1 VLLACV
7 AGALRSYLVA
17 YGDVVDGAEL
27 RAMVPVN
34 LRPPGAAASL
44 GNKFAWCR
52 CCCRSAS
59 TIRSR
64 VCSKCAGA

>member
-1 VLLACV
+1 VRC
-7 AGALRSYLVA
+7 GALRSYLVA

-44 GNKFAWCR
+44 GNKFGLVPLLLPVGIDNPVA
-52 CCCRSAS
+52 
-59 TIRSR
+59 R
-64 VCSKCAGA
+64 VSKCAGA